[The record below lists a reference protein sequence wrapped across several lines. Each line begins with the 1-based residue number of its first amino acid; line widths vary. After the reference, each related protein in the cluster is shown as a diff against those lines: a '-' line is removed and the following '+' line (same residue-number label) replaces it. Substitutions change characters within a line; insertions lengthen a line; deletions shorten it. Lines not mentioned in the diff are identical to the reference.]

1 MSSTPQQ
8 QGLEVDAQVHRGDVS
23 SGSSTTDTDEDE
35 AGAPAND
42 DDDWHSLASV
52 ETALMDG
59 QGEDGLM
66 ADLRQDMDQITLASQ
81 DAQGAQAL
89 PPPAHVYESA
99 DAQGG
104 SYQNVPPSV
113 RSPPIPARR
122 QFPGMQSFHL
132 PGDPRTQVVVHVHQA
147 SGVQGPPPPP
157 PRPAMPEEE
166 EEPNPLDQTLP
177 HAQVLRIN
185 ARRLRRDAIHLAH
198 LAADFFVRR
207 PR

>member
-122 QFPGMQSFHL
+122 QFPGMQSFNL
-132 PGDPRTQVVVHVHQA
+132 PGDPRTQVIVHVHQA

-157 PRPAMPEEE
+157 PLQLCLRKKKSPTLLIKLCHMPKC
-166 EEPNPLDQTLP
+166 
-177 HAQVLRIN
+177 
-185 ARRLRRDAIHLAH
+185 
-198 LAADFFVRR
+198 
-207 PR
+207 